1 MHACIYISINGFCIE
16 MVKLCVCVCF
26 LENLML
32 LLDFQYAPV

>member
-16 MVKLCVCVCF
+16 MVKLCVCF

-32 LLDFQYAPV
+32 LLDFPYAPV